1 MSNDIFNKVK
11 KVLGKTAKKAAK
23 VSGDAVDYTKL
34 KIKLSGI
41 NDELDELYA
50 KIGKIVYERDESQNT
65 DVIFEA
71 IEELRKEKEEL
82 KEKLEAFGNKKS
94 CEFCGAKLDN
104 DSKYCSGCGNEIK

>member
-1 MSNDIFNKVK
+1 MSNDIFSKVK
-11 KVLGKTAKKAAK
+11 KTLGKTAKKAAK

-82 KEKLEAFGNKKS
+82 KEKLESFGNKKS
-94 CEFCGAKLDN
+94 CEFCGAKLDDN
-104 DSKYCSGCGNEIK
+104 SKYCSGCGNEIK

>member
-1 MSNDIFNKVK
+1 MSNDVLNKVK
-11 KVLGKTAKKAAK
+11 KILGKTAKKAAK

-50 KIGKIVYERDESQNT
+50 KIGRIVYENDDSQDT
-65 DVIFEA
+65 DIIFEA

-82 KEKLEAFGNKKS
+82 KTKMEVYSSKKS
-94 CEFCGAKLDN
+94 CGFCGAKMDN
-104 DSKYCSGCGNEIK
+104 DSKFCPECGHEVE